1 MKDLGAIRFLGS
13 SAEHVCASHSVSDV
27 VAGDAERVGAIGST
41 LADELVGG
49 DSCHLSGPLGA
60 GKTTLV
66 RGLLRALGHQGP
78 VPSPTFT
85 LVETYEFTQLRV
97 VHFDLFRV
105 ESYEELETIGLR
117 DYFADDNLCVFEWPD
132 RGQGLLPAPRVLIEF
147 DYHGDGRLLTITR
160 NPTVV

>member
-1 MKDLGAIRFLGS
+1 MLMISEEFAADADR
-13 SAEHVCASHSVSDV
+13 
-27 VAGDAERVGAIGST
+27 VAAIGST

-85 LVETYEFTQLRV
+85 LVETYELAQMRV
-97 VHFDLFRV
+97 AHFDLFRV
-105 ESYEELETIGLR
+105 ESIEELETLGVR
-117 DYFADDNLCVFEWPD
+117 DYFADGNLCVFEWSD

-147 DYHGDGRLLTITR
+147 DYHGEGRLLTITR
-160 NPTVV
+160 NSTAV

>member
-1 MKDLGAIRFLGS
+1 MISETF
-13 SAEHVCASHSVSDV
+13 
-27 VAGDAERVGAIGST
+27 AGDTASVAAIGGA
-41 LADELVGG
+41 LAPELGGG

-66 RGLLRALGHQGP
+66 RGLLRALGYEGP

-85 LVETYEFTQLRV
+85 LVETYEFAQLRV

-147 DYHGDGRLLTITR
+147 CYHGDGRLLTITR

>member
-1 MKDLGAIRFLGS
+1 MISETF
-13 SAEHVCASHSVSDV
+13 
-27 VAGDAERVGAIGST
+27 AGDADRVASIGGA
-41 LADELVGG
+41 LAPELGGG

-66 RGLLRALGHQGP
+66 RGLLRALGHKGP

-85 LVETYEFTQLRV
+85 LVEIYEFTQLRV

-117 DYFADDNLCVFEWPD
+117 DYFADENLCVFEWPD
-132 RGQGLLPAPRVLIEF
+132 RGQGLLPAPRLLIEF

>member
-1 MKDLGAIRFLGS
+1 MISETF
-13 SAEHVCASHSVSDV
+13 
-27 VAGDAERVGAIGST
+27 AGDAASVASIGGA
-41 LADELVGG
+41 LAPELGGG

-66 RGLLRALGHQGP
+66 RGLLRALGYEGP

-132 RGQGLLPAPRVLIEF
+132 RGQGLLPAPRLLIEF

>member
-1 MKDLGAIRFLGS
+1 MLMISEVFAADADR
-13 SAEHVCASHSVSDV
+13 
-27 VAGDAERVGAIGST
+27 VAAIGST

-85 LVETYEFTQLRV
+85 LVETYELAQMRV
-97 VHFDLFRV
+97 AHFDLFRV
-105 ESYEELETIGLR
+105 ESIEELETLGRRAVGGCCVVETPGNGQADTALDRIG
-117 DYFADDNLCVFEWPD
+117 
-132 RGQGLLPAPRVLIEF
+132 
-147 DYHGDGRLLTITR
+147 
-160 NPTVV
+160 

>member
-1 MKDLGAIRFLGS
+1 MISETF
-13 SAEHVCASHSVSDV
+13 
-27 VAGDAERVGAIGST
+27 AGDADRVASIGGA
-41 LADELVGG
+41 LAPELGGG

-66 RGLLRALGHQGP
+66 RGLLRALGHKGP

-85 LVETYEFTQLRV
+85 LVETYEFRQLRV

-117 DYFADDNLCVFEWPD
+117 DYFADENLCVFEWPD
-132 RGQGLLPAPRVLIEF
+132 RGQGLLPAPRLLIEF

>member
-1 MKDLGAIRFLGS
+1 MISEAF
-13 SAEHVCASHSVSDV
+13 
-27 VAGDAERVGAIGST
+27 AGDADCVASIGGA
-41 LADELVGG
+41 LAPELGGG

-66 RGLLRALGHQGP
+66 RGLLRALGHKGP

-132 RGQGLLPAPRVLIEF
+132 RGQGLLPAPRLLIEF

>member
-1 MKDLGAIRFLGS
+1 MISETF
-13 SAEHVCASHSVSDV
+13 
-27 VAGDAERVGAIGST
+27 AGDADSVAAIGGA
-41 LADELVGG
+41 LAPELGGG

-66 RGLLRALGHQGP
+66 RGLLRALGYEGP

-85 LVETYEFTQLRV
+85 LVETYEFAQLRV

>member
-1 MKDLGAIRFLGS
+1 MIGEVFAADADR
-13 SAEHVCASHSVSDV
+13 
-27 VAGDAERVGAIGST
+27 VAAIGGT
-41 LADELVGG
+41 LAEELVGG

-66 RGLLRALGHQGP
+66 RGLLRALGHEGL

-85 LVETYEFTQLRV
+85 LVETYDFAQMRV
-97 VHFDLFRV
+97 AHFDLFRL
-105 ESYEELETIGLR
+105 ESIEELETLGVR
-117 DYFADDNLCVFEWPD
+117 DYFADGTLCVFEWPE

-160 NPTVV
+160 NPTAV

>member
-1 MKDLGAIRFLGS
+1 MITETF
-13 SAEHVCASHSVSDV
+13 
-27 VAGDAERVGAIGST
+27 AGDAERVASIGGT
-41 LADELVGG
+41 LAPELGGG

-66 RGLLRALGHQGP
+66 RGLLRALGYEGP

>member
-1 MKDLGAIRFLGS
+1 MASIGAALAPELG
-13 SAEHVCASHSVSDV
+13 
-27 VAGDAERVGAIGST
+27 
-41 LADELVGG
+41 GG

-66 RGLLRALGHQGP
+66 RGLLRALGYEGP

-132 RGQGLLPAPRVLIEF
+132 RGQGLLPAPRVLIDF

-160 NPTVV
+160 NPTVI

>member
-1 MKDLGAIRFLGS
+1 MISETF
-13 SAEHVCASHSVSDV
+13 
-27 VAGDAERVGAIGST
+27 AGDAGSVASIGAA
-41 LADELVGG
+41 LAPELGGG

-66 RGLLRALGHQGP
+66 RGLLRALGYEGP

>member
-1 MKDLGAIRFLGS
+1 MISETF
-13 SAEHVCASHSVSDV
+13 
-27 VAGDAERVGAIGST
+27 AGDADRVASIGGA
-41 LADELVGG
+41 LAPELGGG

-66 RGLLRALGHQGP
+66 RGLLRALGHKGP

-85 LVETYEFTQLRV
+85 LVEIYEFTQLRV

-132 RGQGLLPAPRVLIEF
+132 RGQGLLPAPRLLIEF

>member
-1 MKDLGAIRFLGS
+1 MISETF
-13 SAEHVCASHSVSDV
+13 
-27 VAGDAERVGAIGST
+27 AGDADRVAAIGAA
-41 LADELVGG
+41 LAPELGGG

-66 RGLLRALGHQGP
+66 RGLLRALGYEGP

-85 LVETYEFTQLRV
+85 VVETYEFTQLRV

-147 DYHGDGRLLTITR
+147 GYHGDGRLLTITR

>member
-1 MKDLGAIRFLGS
+1 MASIGGALAPELG
-13 SAEHVCASHSVSDV
+13 
-27 VAGDAERVGAIGST
+27 
-41 LADELVGG
+41 GG

-66 RGLLRALGHQGP
+66 RGLLRALGYEGP

>member
-1 MKDLGAIRFLGS
+1 MITETF
-13 SAEHVCASHSVSDV
+13 
-27 VAGDAERVGAIGST
+27 AGDADTVESIGRA
-41 LADELVGG
+41 LAPELGGG

-66 RGLLRALGHQGP
+66 RGLLRAFGYEGP

-85 LVETYEFTQLRV
+85 LVESYEFTQLRV

-105 ESYEELETIGLR
+105 ESDEELETIGLR

>member
-1 MKDLGAIRFLGS
+1 MISETF
-13 SAEHVCASHSVSDV
+13 
-27 VAGDAERVGAIGST
+27 AGDADRVASIGAA
-41 LADELVGG
+41 LAPELGGG

-66 RGLLRALGHQGP
+66 RGLLRALGYEGP

>member
-1 MKDLGAIRFLGS
+1 MISETF
-13 SAEHVCASHSVSDV
+13 
-27 VAGDAERVGAIGST
+27 AGDADSVASIGGA
-41 LADELVGG
+41 LAPELGGG

-66 RGLLRALGHQGP
+66 RGLLRALGHKGP

-85 LVETYEFTQLRV
+85 LVETYEFRQLRV

-117 DYFADDNLCVFEWPD
+117 DYFADENLCVFEWPD
-132 RGQGLLPAPRVLIEF
+132 RGQGLLPAPRLLIEF

>member
-1 MKDLGAIRFLGS
+1 MISETF
-13 SAEHVCASHSVSDV
+13 
-27 VAGDAERVGAIGST
+27 AGDADCVAAIGGA
-41 LADELVGG
+41 LAPELGGG

-66 RGLLRALGHQGP
+66 RGLLRALGYEGP

>member
-1 MKDLGAIRFLGS
+1 MISKTF
-13 SAEHVCASHSVSDV
+13 
-27 VAGDAERVGAIGST
+27 AGDADRVASIGGA
-41 LADELVGG
+41 LAPELGGG

-66 RGLLRALGHQGP
+66 RGLLRALGHKGP

-85 LVETYEFTQLRV
+85 LVEIYEFTQLRV

-132 RGQGLLPAPRVLIEF
+132 RGQGLLPAPRLLIEF

>member
-1 MKDLGAIRFLGS
+1 MISETF
-13 SAEHVCASHSVSDV
+13 
-27 VAGDAERVGAIGST
+27 AGDADRVASIGGA
-41 LADELVGG
+41 LAPELGGG

-66 RGLLRALGHQGP
+66 RGLLRALGHKGP

-85 LVETYEFTQLRV
+85 LVETYEFRQLRV

-132 RGQGLLPAPRVLIEF
+132 RGQGLLPAPRLLIEF

>member
-1 MKDLGAIRFLGS
+1 MISKTF
-13 SAEHVCASHSVSDV
+13 
-27 VAGDAERVGAIGST
+27 AGDADRVASIGGA
-41 LADELVGG
+41 LAPELGGG

-66 RGLLRALGHQGP
+66 RGLLRALGHKGP

-85 LVETYEFTQLRV
+85 LVETYEFRQLRV

-132 RGQGLLPAPRVLIEF
+132 RGQGLLPAPRLLIEF

>member
-1 MKDLGAIRFLGS
+1 MISETF
-13 SAEHVCASHSVSDV
+13 
-27 VAGDAERVGAIGST
+27 AGDADCVASIGGA
-41 LADELVGG
+41 LAPELGGG

-66 RGLLRALGHQGP
+66 RGLLRALGYEGP

-117 DYFADDNLCVFEWPD
+117 DYFADENLCVFEWPD
-132 RGQGLLPAPRVLIEF
+132 RGQGLLPAPRLLIEF